1 MHPRIRPVLTATLAF
16 LVALFAI
23 WALDRWIVRPAFVEI
38 EQAQAFED
46 AARARAAIDGELREL
61 GEELSDW
68 AQWDDAYAFAASH
81 DPAFVASN
89 LGDWHLLEKN
99 SRLNLC
105 FIFARD
111 GQVLYGGGYDAQLGG
126 FLTPAAF
133 AGKTPPI
140 WSMLAPRLA
149 REEPYGGVLSTEH
162 GLLLL
167 AARPIVSTRGT
178 GLARGMLVFGRILD
192 DKLLRAL
199 GTQTQVTFDLLPAND
214 PRLSPR
220 ERDYLDTLRTGEAV
234 LRPAADGTQF
244 VYEALAGLDGRALA
258 LLRTPIRQEIS
269 ATAARTSQTLMGSLG
284 LLVLALLLVH
294 AWLRSRAER
303 AVTDRH
309 AAASGVTALVLLIGL
324 TLTYGLFTEWRERSR
339 QALTRDFQ
347 AAAAERA
354 ERVRASIENNLDEI
368 ETVRRFFTGVVSVS
382 RQQFSTFVTPTLERH
397 RFQALEWLPRVP
409 HAQRAAYEA
418 AARRDHLENFQ
429 FTESDAEGRLV
440 RAGDRAEYFPV
451 YYLEPHAGNAAA
463 LGFAPGPE
471 HPARGAPLAKARDQG
486 QLAATARYV
495 LVQDRSSSER
505 YSILVFAPVY
515 HDLPMPAEVDQRRRH
530 LRGFVLGVLRV
541 GDMVSDALQ
550 GAEPGQLSFR
560 LLDLTAGSEQGWLYD
575 HPPGGAFPAATTS
588 DLRFSR
594 DFPLADRFWR
604 IEVAP
609 SAAFIARHHDQSY
622 RWIPAG
628 GGLLTL
634 LAAMYLFAL
643 VAQRQRAEQLVA
655 ERTIALR
662 ASEAQFRQIIEHA
675 PFGFHLY
682 RLTADDRLLLGGANP
697 AAEAMLGISQAQCMD
712 RPVEEILPG
721 LLASEIPNACRQLA
735 RTGGA
740 RRWERVTY
748 GQPEKDESFEM
759 VAFQTAPGLV
769 AVAFVDITERRRAET
784 ALHDSEQRFRA
795 MIEHAPDGIALFNGS
810 IRYASPAVSHLL
822 GYTPEEAMALDPEQ
836 ATHPD
841 DLPWLL
847 PLLDELTRRPGDVVS
862 ARYRFRHK
870 DGSWRWLE
878 STISNLLHEPVVNAL
893 VFNFRDVTER
903 QQAEAHLRLAAAVF
917 EAARDAIMVTDKQW
931 NIVAVNPAFS
941 TLTGYAESE
950 VRGRNPRLLWAERQ
964 EPAYFESMA
973 RTLAV
978 AGVWQGEFWARRKDG
993 ERRAA
998 LASLGAVRDANGTI
1012 SHHVGVAT
1020 DITALKIAEQRIE
1033 HQAYYDALTDL
1044 PNRSLLAQHAE
1055 LALARATRQRSA
1067 LALLFLDLDQFKE
1080 VNDSLGHAEGDAL
1093 LVQAAARLQE
1103 ITRGEDTVCRL
1114 GGDEFVLLLPDTA
1127 QDGAL
1132 RVADKL
1138 LTAFRQPF
1146 MVAGHPLRTTVSIGI
1161 ALYPNDGNSFAELL
1175 KNADTALYQAKQEGR
1190 NTRVF
1195 YDRQMN
1201 AAILQRLVLES
1212 ELRQAL
1218 ASGQLRAYYQP
1229 KIRLSDGQTVGAE
1242 ALLRWPHPE
1251 HGMIPPGRF
1260 IPVAETSDLIVELGV
1275 WMLGEVC
1282 RQLARWR
1289 ADGLP
1294 ILPVAVNL
1302 AARHFRQPGLADCI
1316 RGLLEASALPAQA
1329 LELELTESSLL
1340 EAGPQTAE
1348 TLQALEELGVGLAID
1363 DFGTGYSS
1371 LSYLKR
1377 LPLCALKIDQSFVRD
1392 LVSDPDDRTIAAAI
1406 VALGHGLGLKVIAE
1420 GVETAE
1426 QQCILLDQGCDLAQ
1440 GFWFGHP
1447 VPPEAFVTAWQA
1459 NSARAGL
1466 PME

>member
-68 AQWDDAYAFAASH
+68 AQWDDAYAFAASR

-199 GTQTQVTFDLLPAND
+199 GTQTQVTFDLLPASD

-368 ETVRRFFTGVVSVS
+368 ETVQRFFAGVVSVS

-847 PLLDELTRRPGDVVS
+847 PLLDGLTRRPGDVVS

-1377 LPLCALKIDQSFVRD
+1377 LPLSALKIDQSFVRD

>member
-68 AQWDDAYAFAASH
+68 AQWDDAYAFAASR

-89 LGDWHLLEKN
+89 LGDWRLLEKN

-178 GLARGMLVFGRILD
+178 GVARGMLVFGRILD

-199 GTQTQVTFDLLPAND
+199 GTQTQVTFDLLPASD

-234 LRPAADGTQF
+234 LRPAADGTLF

-368 ETVRRFFTGVVSVS
+368 ETVQRFFAGVVSVS

-575 HPPGGAFPAATTS
+575 HPPGGTFPAATTS

-1044 PNRSLLAQHAE
+1044 PNRSLLARHAE

-1146 MVAGHPLRTTVSIGI
+1146 MVACHPLRTTVSIGI

-1377 LPLCALKIDQSFVRD
+1377 LPLSALKIDQSFVRD

-1440 GFWFGHP
+1440 GYWFGHP

-1459 NSARAGL
+1459 NSAIPSGL
-1466 PME
+1466 LT

>member
-1 MHPRIRPVLTATLAF
+1 MNPRIRPVLTATLAF

-38 EQAQAFED
+38 EQAQAFDD

-61 GEELSDW
+61 GEALSDW
-68 AQWDDAYAFAASH
+68 AQWDDAYAFAASR

-89 LGDWHLLEKN
+89 LGDWRLLEKN
-99 SRLNLC
+99 TRLNLC

-111 GQVLYGGGYDAQLGG
+111 GQVLYGGGYNAQLGG

-133 AGKTPPI
+133 AGETPPI

-149 REEPYGGVLSTEH
+149 SEEPYGGVLSTEH

-167 AARPIVSTRGT
+167 AARPIVTTRGT
-178 GLARGMLVFGRILD
+178 GVARGMLVFGRFLD

-199 GTQTQVTFDLLPAND
+199 GTQTQVTFDLLPASD

-220 ERDYLDTLRTGEAV
+220 ERDYLDTLRTRQAV
-234 LRPAADGTQF
+234 LRPAADGTLF

-269 ATAARTSQTLMGSLG
+269 ATAARTSQTLIGSLG
-284 LLVLALLLVH
+284 LVMLALLLIH
-294 AWLRSRAER
+294 TWLRSRAER
-303 AVTDRH
+303 TDKDRH
-309 AAASGVTALVLLIGL
+309 AAAAGVAALVLLIGL
-324 TLTYGLFTEWRERSR
+324 TLTYGLFSEWRERSR

-368 ETVRRFFTGVVSVS
+368 ETVRRFFAGVASVS

-397 RFQALEWLPRVP
+397 GFQALEWLPRVP

-418 AARRDHLENFQ
+418 AARRDHLEDFQ
-429 FTESDAEGRLV
+429 FTESNAEGRLV

-486 QLAATARYV
+486 QMTATARYV
-495 LVQDRSSSER
+495 LVQDRASSER

-515 HDLPMPAEVDQRRRH
+515 HGLPMPAEVDQRRRH

-560 LLDLTAGSEQGWLYD
+560 LLDLTSRSEQGWLYD

-609 SAAFIARHHDQSY
+609 SAAFVARHHDQSY

-682 RLTADDRLLLGGANP
+682 RLTADGRLLLCGTNP
-697 AAEAMLGISQAQCMD
+697 AAEAMLGISQAECMD

-721 LLASEIPNACRQLA
+721 LLTSEIPAACRQLA
-735 RTGGA
+735 RAGGA
-740 RRWERVTY
+740 RRWERVAY
-748 GQPEKDESFEM
+748 GQPGKDDSFEM

-769 AVAFVDITERRRAET
+769 AVAFADITERRRAET

-841 DLPWLL
+841 DLPSML
-847 PLLDELTRRPGDVVS
+847 PLLNELAQRPGDVVS

-878 STISNLLHEPVVNAL
+878 STISNLLDKPAVNAL

-917 EAARDAIMVTDKQW
+917 EAARDAIMVTDSKW

-950 VRGRNPRLLWAERQ
+950 VHGRKPLLLWAERQ
-964 EPAYFESMA
+964 PPAYFESMA

-998 LASLGAVRDANGTI
+998 LASLGTVRDANGTI

-1055 LALARATRQRSA
+1055 LALSRATRQRSA

-1114 GGDEFVLLLPDTA
+1114 GGDEFVLLLPGTA

-1138 LTAFRQPF
+1138 LTAFREPF

-1161 ALYPNDGNSFAELL
+1161 ALFPNDGTSFAELL

-1190 NTRVF
+1190 NTRMF

-1229 KIRLSDGQTVGAE
+1229 KIRLRDGQTVGAE

-1282 RQLARWR
+1282 RQLVRWR
-1289 ADGLP
+1289 AAGLP
-1294 ILPVAVNL
+1294 MLPVAVNL
-1302 AARHFRQPGLADCI
+1302 AARHFRQPDLADCI

-1377 LPLCALKIDQSFVRD
+1377 LPLSALKIDQSFVRD
-1392 LVSDPDDRTIAAAI
+1392 LVSDPDDRTISAAI

-1426 QQCILLDQGCDLAQ
+1426 QQRILLDQGCDLAQ
-1440 GFWFGHP
+1440 GYWFGHP
-1447 VPPEAFVTAWQA
+1447 LPPEAFVAAWQA
-1459 NSARAGL
+1459 NSAIPAQAC
-1466 PME
+1466 